1 MKRHI
6 LAANETLEQ
15 VSGKYG
21 VPICMIARVNAGF
34 KAGLAAG
41 TAIDIPPRC
50 FCALFGGRYTIA
62 GEDETMLDISLR
74 TGATMRDISR
84 LNDICASD
92 IVPGMRIF
100 LPPSCKIYIVGATDT
115 LDDIAKKSGI
125 CAGELRRINDIDGG
139 VYRGMQ
145 IKIPQK

>member
-62 GEDETMLDISLR
+62 GEDETLLDISLR
-74 TGATMRDISR
+74 TCATMRDILR
-84 LNDICASD
+84 INDICPSD
-92 IVPGMRIF
+92 ITPGMMIF
-100 LPPSCKIYIVGATDT
+100 LPPPCRIYTVGATDT

-125 CAGELRRINDIDGG
+125 CADELRRINDIDAG

-145 IKIPQK
+145 IKLY